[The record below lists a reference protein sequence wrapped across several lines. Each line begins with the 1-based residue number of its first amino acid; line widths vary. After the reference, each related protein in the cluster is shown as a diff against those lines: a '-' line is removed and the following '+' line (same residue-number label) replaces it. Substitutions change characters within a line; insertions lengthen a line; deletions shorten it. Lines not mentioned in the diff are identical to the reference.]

1 MCLRSSVRDGETMS
15 FLSLIHHPQCILE
28 QASKTAYQVFSRTVT
43 TLQPF
48 YPQNGFLSDGQSF
61 SPDNNFI
68 RKLISLLQH
77 HDPIDTPY
85 ILNST
90 ISSCARLASLSLGEQ
105 VHTLIVKLGFASNI
119 YVCSS
124 LVYMYG
130 KCGRISN
137 AQRAFDEMPY
147 RNEVTWNSLISGYL
161 HSLLP
166 QIAVNLFMEMLEL
179 GIKLTAFSFS
189 SAIVGCSQLQA
200 SELGIQVHALSFK
213 YGFCSSIVVETA
225 LIDMYSKCFKI
236 NDSRWVFDQMIDR
249 NVITWTSMVCS
260 YAQNHQPEDA
270 MNLVKE
276 MLHVGIR
283 LNYVTYNSLLSSF
296 SSPDYLENV
305 KQVHC
310 RIIREGFESN
320 PYIVVALLTVYSECN
335 DNLDDFRTI
344 CFNVT
349 IWDQISF
356 NAIISGFSDLESG
369 EEALKFF
376 SKMRQEGVT
385 IDFFTFTSVLKAIG
399 TISSLNEGKKTHGL
413 VVKTGYISNVYVQN
427 GLVSMYAKCGA
438 INNSERVFASMSKH
452 DLISWNSLISGYTHH
467 GHGVEAIELFG
478 KMRKNG
484 VRPNKT
490 TFLSV
495 LSACSHVGL
504 LQKALEYFDMMKN
517 DLIEPPTSEH
527 YAIIV
532 DLFGR
537 AGLLH
542 EAEEFINSMPIEPG
556 LSVFKALFSGCKIHG
571 NREIAL
577 RYAKRL
583 MELCPSDPAVYIL
596 LSNVLADGGNWN
608 EAAGVRKLMS
618 DRKIR
623 KKAGCSWI

>member
-1 MCLRSSVRDGETMS
+1 MRFHSSVGDGETMS
-15 FLSLIHHPQCILE
+15 SLSLIHHPQCILE

-61 SPDNNFI
+61 SPENNFI
-68 RKLISLLQH
+68 RKLISQSQH
-77 HDPIDTPY
+77 HEPTHTPY
-85 ILNST
+85 ILNSR

-105 VHTLIVKLGFASNI
+105 FHSFIVKLGFASNI

-130 KCGRISN
+130 KCGRIIN
-137 AQRAFDEMPY
+137 AQQAFDEMPY
-147 RNEVTWNSLISGYL
+147 RNAVTWNSLISGYL

-166 QIAVNLFMEMLEL
+166 HIAVNLFMEMLEL
-179 GIKLTAFSFS
+179 RIKLTAFSFS
-189 SAIVGCSQLQA
+189 SVIVGCSQLQA
-200 SELGIQVHALSFK
+200 TELGIQVHALSFK
-213 YGFCSSIVVETA
+213 YGFCSSVVVATA

-236 NDSRWVFDQMIDR
+236 DDSRWVFDQMIDR
-249 NVITWTSMVCS
+249 NVITWTSMVSS
-260 YAQNHQPEDA
+260 YAQNHQPKDA
-270 MNLVKE
+270 MNLAKE

-296 SSPDYLENV
+296 SSPDYLEHV

-310 RIIREGFESN
+310 QIIREGFESN
-320 PYIVVALLTVYSECN
+320 PYIVVSLLTVYSECN
-335 DNLDDFRTI
+335 DNLDDFRTV

-385 IDFFTFTSVLKAIG
+385 VDFFTFTSVLKAIG
-399 TISSLNEGKKTHGL
+399 TISSLNEGKKSHGL

-438 INNSERVFASMSKH
+438 INQSERVFASMSKH

-467 GHGVEAIELFG
+467 GHAVEAIELFER
-478 KMRKNG
+478 MRKNG

-537 AGLLH
+537 VGLLH

-556 LSVFKALFSGCKIHG
+556 LSVFKALFSGCMIHG
-571 NREIAL
+571 NSEMAL

-583 MELCPSDPAVYIL
+583 IELCPSDPAVYIL
-596 LSNVLADGGNWN
+596 LSNVLADGGYWN

-623 KKAGCSWI
+623 KKAGYSWI